1 MDFRSLA
8 WIFRTRYL
16 TNFRFNSIE
25 IFRTSKKV
33 QFLFRMSHFDPN
45 RSRRFLR
52 TFWISQDD
60 FEISLL
66 SDLECWMTSKTM
78 SVWPCLT
85 IHIHFSNLRKI
96 NSVKNDFWSQ
106 LTLNLSNRQI
116 KIIEK
121 NRLIFLLLMITK
133 IFVWLISVRNIFLYK
148 LNSEQVNARYEIF

>member
-1 MDFRSLA
+1 MINDRFKLFWISVHSLEFFEPVI
-8 WIFRTRYL
+8 WPISDSTQLKYFGL
-16 TNFRFNSIE
+16 Q
-25 IFRTSKKV
+25 KKV

-66 SDLECWMTSKTM
+66 SDIECWLTSKTM

-121 NRLIFLLLMITK
+121 NRLISLLTMITK
-133 IFVWLISVRNIFLYK
+133 IFGTTYFRTQLIFV
-148 LNSEQVNARYEIF
+148 QT